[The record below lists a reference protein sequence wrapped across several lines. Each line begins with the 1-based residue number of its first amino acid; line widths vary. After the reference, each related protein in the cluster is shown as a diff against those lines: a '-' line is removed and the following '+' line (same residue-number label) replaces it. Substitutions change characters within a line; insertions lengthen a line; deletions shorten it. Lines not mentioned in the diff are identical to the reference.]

1 MSKKVQIDKTS
12 GSMAY
17 NRLDM
22 QISQA
27 VLLSIQVFTNLD
39 FLLVMDYYDDIS
51 LFDDSKNPNSVS
63 YYQMKTSEEHFT
75 FNTIIKEKW
84 IDKLYEHLYNPQFL
98 ITELGLITNCSIV
111 ETGSPKKEYKK
122 GKTDFSLFNE
132 NTKEK
137 IIKDIASHFN
147 IPEEKVDLSKFVH
160 IKTDLTINRH
170 KDLAE
175 SEFANFLYKDYPK
188 ISYDSIK
195 VIYQSLITLLTKK
208 QEFENI
214 GKDESFENVRKNK
227 GVSKGDIQE
236 IIKHTLLIRIPELD
250 ILARALNLND
260 KEKLIYALEY
270 SKILADSNR
279 KLDNFYQLVEKIDYL
294 IQQNEILQNE
304 KFINYAK
311 RISTMLNKNILFS
324 QEYLILLIT
333 CIYINN
339 QE

>member
-1 MSKKVQIDKTS
+1 MSNKITIDKTS

-51 LFDDSKNPNSVS
+51 LFDDSENPNSVS

-75 FNTIIKEKW
+75 FNTIIKEEW
-84 IDKLYEHLYNPQFL
+84 IDKLYEHINNPQYL

-111 ETGSPKKEYKK
+111 ETESPRKEYKLA
-122 GKTDFSLFNE
+122 KTNFSSFNE
-132 NTKEK
+132 NTQKK
-137 IIKDIASHFN
+137 IVKDIASHFN
-147 IPEEKVDLSKFVH
+147 LSKDKVDLSKFVH
-160 IKTDLTINRH
+160 IKTDLTINKH

-175 SEFANFLYKDYPK
+175 SEFANFIYKDYPT

-208 QEFENI
+208 QEFENS
-214 GKDESFENVRKNK
+214 GNDETFENIRKNK
-227 GVSKGDIQE
+227 GVSKSDIQE
-236 IIKHTLLIRIPELD
+236 IIKHSLLIRIPEFDTLD
-250 ILARALNLND
+250 RALNLNND
-260 KEKLIYALEY
+260 EKPNYALEF

-279 KLDNFYQLVEKIDYL
+279 KSNIFYELVEKIDYL
-294 IQQNEILQNE
+294 IHQNDIHQNEE
-304 KFINYAK
+304 FINYAK
-311 RISTMLNKNILFS
+311 RISNLVTKNILFS
-324 QEYLILLIT
+324 NEYLILLIT